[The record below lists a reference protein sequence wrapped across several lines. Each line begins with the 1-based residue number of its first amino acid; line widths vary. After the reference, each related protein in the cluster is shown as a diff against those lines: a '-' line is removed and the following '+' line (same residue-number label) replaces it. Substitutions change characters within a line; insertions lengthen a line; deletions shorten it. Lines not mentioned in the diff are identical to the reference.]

1 MPSNVRPFRP
11 KGSSAE
17 HRDRLLAALL
27 YLLLGWLLQGAATG
41 DGGLLIFI
49 ALAILYWVFIH
60 RGHLRV
66 SYFFRFHFLQAT
78 LMFLLL
84 YFALFLSVQILQ
96 LAAHAARIVHLSVI
110 SEPVTLLTGIIVLA
124 GRYIMLGAG
133 ISQAIF
139 ALLGK
144 TPRLPV
150 VTANVHYWV

>member
-1 MPSNVRPFRP
+1 MPTNVRPFRP
-11 KGSSAE
+11 KGGDVSPQ
-17 HRDRLLAALL
+17 DRLIIAAL

-41 DGGLLIFI
+41 EAGLMVFI
-49 ALAILYWVFIH
+49 ALGIIYWVFIH
-60 RGHLRV
+60 RGALRV

-78 LMFLLL
+78 LLFLLL
-84 YFALFLSVQILQ
+84 FFALFLPVKILQ
-96 LAAHAARIVHLSVI
+96 LLGHAASIVNLGVVL
-110 SEPVTLLTGIIVLA
+110 EPVAFITGLISLV